1 MKNNIQRFRRSKTNE
16 LAGMSKH
23 ALMLRMYKEV
33 YKQLDKCEYI
43 MRNRSQYTVSDFFT
57 VKAKCLGKVL
67 SISSYLINTTDMSA
81 DQEIGELFVKMYNY
95 IYVNASEANN
105 KIELEPVLR
114 AKNMSHKLMDVWDSI
129 PESARY

>member
-1 MKNNIQRFRRSKTNE
+1 
-16 LAGMSKH
+16 MSKH
-23 ALMLRMYKEV
+23 ALMMRMYKEV

-67 SISSYLINTTDMSA
+67 SISSYLINTTEMSA